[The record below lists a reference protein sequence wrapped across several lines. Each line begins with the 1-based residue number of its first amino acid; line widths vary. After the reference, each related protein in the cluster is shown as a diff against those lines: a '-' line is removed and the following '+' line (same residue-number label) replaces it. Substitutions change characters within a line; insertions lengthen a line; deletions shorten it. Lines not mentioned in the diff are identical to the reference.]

1 MTTKTRYFLFGGTA
15 FLAAGLVGG
24 LAAYYTGVPVFGALS
39 GEPEALQ
46 FVPEEAAVV
55 AFADVHAVMDSEV
68 RKQIRD
74 MLPERAT
81 TAEADGRRAFEQ
93 HTGVDVERDIDHV
106 VAYLLPAAEQDGRD
120 EGLVL
125 ATGRFDQPRIER
137 LIQDH
142 GGVEE
147 TYLGK
152 RFIVRRFQAPEPQA
166 ASPDGVHEMAV
177 GFIKPDLIAVGTS
190 TALRRAIDL
199 QTGTGLDI
207 TRNDE
212 FMSLVRDSDDG
223 NAWAVGRFDRLLSHG
238 RVPKEIVSRL
248 PPITYLAASG
258 HVNGGVS
265 GRLRAEARD
274 EASAQQLHDVIR
286 GFGALAKMQSGSRP
300 ELANILQSFQLQAD
314 GNTVVLSFALPVEII
329 QTLVQIAAQQAPQP
343 Q

>member
-1 MTTKTRYFLFGGTA
+1 
-15 FLAAGLVGG
+15 
-24 LAAYYTGVPVFGALS
+24 
-39 GEPEALQ
+39 
-46 FVPEEAAVV
+46 
-55 AFADVHAVMDSEV
+55 MDSEL
-68 RKQIRD
+68 RKQIRE
-74 MLPERAT
+74 MLPEHAT

-93 HTGVDVERDIDHV
+93 HTGVDVERDIDNV
-106 VAYLLPAAEQDGRD
+106 VAYLLPAAEQGGPDS
-120 EGLVL
+120 GLVL
-125 ATGRFDQPRIER
+125 ATGRFDQPRIEQ
-137 LIQDH
+137 LIQQH

-152 RFIVRRFQAPEPQA
+152 RFIVRRFDVPSSPNPQ
-166 ASPDGVHEMAV
+166 SPTPNPDAIHEMAV

-190 TALRRAIDL
+190 AALRRAIDL

-223 NAWAVGRFDRLLSHG
+223 NAWAVGRFDRLLNNG
-238 RVPKEIVSRL
+238 RVPKEIISRL

-274 EASAQQLHDVIR
+274 EVSAQQLHDVVR
-286 GFGALAKMQSGSRP
+286 GFVALAKMQSGSRP
-300 ELANILQSFQLQAD
+300 ELASILQSFQLQVD

-329 QTLVQIAAQQAPQP
+329 QTLVQIAAPQIPQP